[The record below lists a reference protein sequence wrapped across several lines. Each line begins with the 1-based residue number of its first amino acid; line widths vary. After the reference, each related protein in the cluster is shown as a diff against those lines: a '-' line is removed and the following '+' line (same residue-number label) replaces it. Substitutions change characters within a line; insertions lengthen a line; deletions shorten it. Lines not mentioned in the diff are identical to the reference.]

1 MLEVMDLHKRYG
13 TASALGG
20 VSRYWIGG
28 IVQRSSPGTFPI
40 GTLIVNLT
48 GSFLIGLILQ
58 YSLESGSMNQELR
71 VFLTIGFCGGYTTF
85 SSFSWETL
93 QLLQNG
99 EWGRAGL
106 YVVGSVA
113 LGLLATG
120 GGMAVARGILLK
132 G

>member
-1 MLEVMDLHKRYG
+1 MPLYIALG
-13 TASALGG
+13 SALGG

-28 IVQRSSPGTFPI
+28 MVQRSSPGTFPI

-93 QLLQNG
+93 QLLQTG